1 MGDSGVTTMEKQR
14 HGRVVESDLART
26 ALPLRQQQQV
36 PAPGESA
43 RDLIVLAALGLI
55 LLGLVVAG
63 VWIGVLS
70 IIDAVQGHPL
80 ASWHHVLTWLDSA
93 KWYALWLG
101 LLIVVYLGLKRGWS
115 AYKAIDD
122 HRTEK
127 QLLAAEVHEREQ
139 RDREYDLR
147 QEELRQRDLESQRV
161 MQVEMAKLAQAY
173 RIRTM
178 ELQQIPFGVQAIH
191 DGEGQLQLLPAVQI
205 EQTRAALP
213 PAGRQLK
220 EQMAQHSAAASGDL
234 ASSDGEEDREEAIL
248 IPEKPLFWEIADLI
262 TTERMPLCCVVD
274 DDPASRWYGQTVPQF
289 GTIDDLLSLAVI
301 GKPGKGKTVWVIYY
315 TTILAVY
322 GAEIHIFDPHGTMGE
337 LALLHG
343 RPLPG
348 MPATARIYYYDRKD
362 TMMQAVKVLK
372 VEMDDRDVLY
382 RPHME
387 DGEMV
392 SRKVK
397 HPLLILADELPIL
410 AEFDNEV
417 RAEYKERNQGKA
429 YSEREEVPSLIH
441 LIKRTVLEARKWR
454 MFFIGSSQ
462 SIDASILPTKVTD
475 ALNSRIVFFNS
486 DRKARLVG
494 LEADVIKKMLPLIRR
509 AGPGMT
515 IYDCAR
521 WDAPKIGA
529 IPNICVDDMLQFL
542 GVDLDAL
549 TESWVVESGRSG
561 GVSGRTGVGQDEDT
575 FLGGS
580 QDKWEESKIVP
591 LVRPDAPRKATY
603 NDAVQVWNDLGGNV
617 GRVQMQ
623 NELSARGFACGPNQA
638 RTFVESIKKSL
649 EDRMTGIDGC
659 VDG

>member
-1 MGDSGVTTMEKQR
+1 MGKQQR
-14 HGRVVESDLART
+14 DARVVESDLART

-43 RDLIVLAALGLI
+43 RHLLLLAGLGLF

-63 VWIGVLS
+63 VWVGMLS
-70 IIDAVQGHPL
+70 LIDAVQGHPL
-80 ASWHHVLTWLDSA
+80 SSWHHVLAWLDGA

-115 AYKAIDD
+115 AYKVIDD
-122 HRTEK
+122 HRSQK
-127 QLLAAEVHEREQ
+127 RRIAAEVQEIKQ

-147 QEELRQRDLESQRV
+147 QEEIKQRDRESQRAL
-161 MQVEMAKLAQAY
+161 QIEMAKLAQNY

-178 ELQQIPFGVQAIH
+178 ELQQIPFTVQGVFDATGQFQA
-191 DGEGQLQLLPAVQI
+191 LPAVQV

-220 EQMAQHSAAASGDL
+220 EQIAQHSTAPSGDL
-234 ASSDGEEDREEAIL
+234 ASLDGEEEKEIL
-248 IPEKPLFWEIADLI
+248 VPEKPLFWEIADLI
-262 TTERMPLCCVVD
+262 TTERMPLCFVVD
-274 DDPASRWYGQTVPQF
+274 DDPQSPLYGQTVPQF

-301 GKPGKGKTVWVIYY
+301 GKPGKGKTVLLIYY

-322 GAEIHIFDPHGTMGE
+322 GAEMHIFDPHGTMGE

-382 RPHME
+382 RPHLE
-387 DGEMV
+387 NDEMV

-486 DRKARLVG
+486 DRKARMVG

-521 WDAPKIGA
+521 WDTPKIGA
-529 IPNICVDDMLQFL
+529 IPNIGVDDMLQFL
-542 GVDLDAL
+542 GVDLEVL
-549 TESWVVESGRSG
+549 TESWIVESARLEGESGRAD
-561 GVSGRTGVGQDEDT
+561 VEQDEDALT
-575 FLGGS
+575 GGS
-580 QDKWEESKIVP
+580 EDKWEESKIVP
-591 LVRPDAPRKATY
+591 LMRPQTARKATY

-617 GRVQMQ
+617 GRVQME
-623 NELSARGFACGPNQA
+623 NELNVRGFACGPNQA
-638 RTFVESIKKSL
+638 RDFVKKIREALSG
-649 EDRMTGIDGC
+649 DSAGVDGC

>member
-1 MGDSGVTTMEKQR
+1 MGKQQR
-14 HGRVVESDLART
+14 DARVVESDLSRT
-26 ALPLRQQQQV
+26 ALPLRQQQQQV
-36 PAPGESA
+36 PAPGESVKH
-43 RDLIVLAALGLI
+43 LIVLAGLGLF
-55 LLGLVVAG
+55 LLGLVIAG

-70 IIDAVQGHPL
+70 ILDAIHGHPL
-80 ASWHHVLTWLDSA
+80 SSWHHMLAWLDSA

-101 LLIVVYLGLKRGWS
+101 LLVVVYLGGKRGWS

-122 HRTEK
+122 HRSQK
-127 QLLAAEVHEREQ
+127 RRMAAEVQEIKQ

-147 QEELRQRDLESQRV
+147 QEEIKQRDRESQRAT
-161 MQVEMAKLAQAY
+161 QVEMAKLANHY

-178 ELQQIPFGVQAIH
+178 ELQQIPFTVQGVFDAT
-191 DGEGQLQLLPAVQI
+191 GQFQMLPAVHV

-220 EQMAQHSAAASGDL
+220 EQIAQHATATSGDL
-234 ASSDGEEDREEAIL
+234 ASPDGEEEKEIL
-248 IPEKPLFWEIADLI
+248 VPEKPLFWEIADLI
-262 TTERMPLCCVVD
+262 TTERMPLCFVVD
-274 DDPASRWYGQTVPQF
+274 DDPQSPLYGQTVPQF

-301 GKPGKGKTVWVIYY
+301 GKPGKGKTVLLIYY

-348 MPATARIYYYDRKD
+348 MPETARIYYYDRKD
-362 TMMQAVKVLK
+362 TMMKAVKVLK

-382 RPHME
+382 RPHLS

-521 WDAPKIGA
+521 WDTPKIGA
-529 IPNICVDDMLQFL
+529 IPNISVDDMLQFL

-549 TESWVVESGRSG
+549 TESWVVESERLEGE
-561 GVSGRTGVGQDEDT
+561 SGRAGVEQDEDACT
-575 FLGGS
+575 GGS
-580 QDKWEESKIVP
+580 EDAWEESKIVP
-591 LVRPDAPRKATY
+591 LVRPDAARKATY

-617 GRVQMQ
+617 GRVQIQ
-623 NELSARGFACGPNQA
+623 NELNARGFACGPNQA

-649 EDRMTGIDGC
+649 EDRTIGMDGC

>member
-1 MGDSGVTTMEKQR
+1 MGKQQR
-14 HGRVVESDLART
+14 DARVVESDLACT
-26 ALPLRQQQQV
+26 ALPIRQQQQQV
-36 PAPGESA
+36 PAPGESV
-43 RDLIVLAALGLI
+43 RHLIVLAALGLF

-63 VWIGVLS
+63 VWVGVLS

-80 ASWHHVLTWLDSA
+80 SSWHHVLAWLDSA

-127 QLLAAEVHEREQ
+127 RRMAAEVQEIKQ

-147 QEELRQRDLESQRV
+147 QEEIKQRDRESQRA
-161 MQVEMAKLAQAY
+161 MQVEMAKLAQNY

-178 ELQQIPFGVQAIH
+178 ELQQIPFTVQGVVDAMGQFQA
-191 DGEGQLQLLPAVQI
+191 LPAVQV

-220 EQMAQHSAAASGDL
+220 EQMVQHATAASGDL
-234 ASSDGEEDREEAIL
+234 AFPDGEEEKEIL
-248 IPEKPLFWEIADLI
+248 VPEKPLFWEIADLI
-262 TTERMPLCCVVD
+262 TTERMPLCFVVD
-274 DDPASRWYGQTVPQF
+274 DNLASPFYGQTVPQF

-301 GKPGKGKTVWVIYY
+301 GKPGKGKTVLLIYY

-382 RPHME
+382 RPHLE

-529 IPNICVDDMLQFL
+529 IPNISVDDMLQFL

-549 TESWVVESGRSG
+549 TESWVVESERLEGE
-561 GVSGRTGVGQDEDT
+561 SGRADVEQDEDALT
-575 FLGGS
+575 GGS
-580 QDKWEESKIVP
+580 EDKWEESKIVP
-591 LVRPDAPRKATY
+591 LVRPQTVRKAMY

-617 GRVQMQ
+617 GRVQME
-623 NELSARGFACGPNQA
+623 NELNVRGFACGPNQA
-638 RTFVESIKKSL
+638 RDFVKKIREALSG
-649 EDRMTGIDGC
+649 DSAGMDGC

>member
-1 MGDSGVTTMEKQR
+1 MGKQQR
-14 HGRVVESDLART
+14 DARVVESDLART

-36 PAPGESA
+36 PAPCESA
-43 RDLIVLAALGLI
+43 RHLLLLAGLGLF

-63 VWIGVLS
+63 VWVGMLS
-70 IIDAVQGHPL
+70 LIDAVQGHPL
-80 ASWHHVLTWLDSA
+80 SSWHHVLAWLDGA

-115 AYKAIDD
+115 AYKAIDN

-127 QLLAAEVHEREQ
+127 RRIAAEVQEVKQRE
-139 RDREYDLR
+139 REYDLR
-147 QEELRQRDLESQRV
+147 QEEIKQRDRERQRAT
-161 MQVEMAKLAQAY
+161 QVEMAKLAQNY

-178 ELQQIPFGVQAIH
+178 ELQQIPFTVQGVVDATGQFQA
-191 DGEGQLQLLPAVQI
+191 LPAVQV
-205 EQTRAALP
+205 EQNRALSS

-220 EQMAQHSAAASGDL
+220 EQMAQHSGMSDL
-234 ASSDGEEDREEAIL
+234 PSNGEEEKEEEIL

-262 TTERMPLCCVVD
+262 TTERMPLCFVVD

-301 GKPGKGKTVWVIYY
+301 GKPGKGKTVLLIYY

-382 RPHME
+382 RPHLE

-397 HPLLILADELPIL
+397 HPLLILADELPIF

-486 DRKARLVG
+486 DRKARMVG

-529 IPNICVDDMLQFL
+529 IPNISVDDMLQFL

-549 TESWVVESGRSG
+549 TESWVVESERLEGE
-561 GVSGRTGVGQDEDT
+561 SGRADVEQDEDALT
-575 FLGGS
+575 GGS
-580 QDKWEESKIVP
+580 EDKWEESKIVP
-591 LVRPDAPRKATY
+591 LVRPQTVRKAMY

-617 GRVQMQ
+617 GRVQME
-623 NELSARGFACGPNQA
+623 NELNVRGFACGPNQA
-638 RTFVESIKKSL
+638 RDFVKKIREALSG
-649 EDRMTGIDGC
+649 DSAGMDGC

>member
-1 MGDSGVTTMEKQR
+1 
-14 HGRVVESDLART
+14 
-26 ALPLRQQQQV
+26 
-36 PAPGESA
+36 
-43 RDLIVLAALGLI
+43 
-55 LLGLVVAG
+55 
-63 VWIGVLS
+63 
-70 IIDAVQGHPL
+70 
-80 ASWHHVLTWLDSA
+80 
-93 KWYALWLG
+93 
-101 LLIVVYLGLKRGWS
+101 VVYLGGKRGWS

-122 HRTEK
+122 HRSQK
-127 QLLAAEVHEREQ
+127 RRMAAEVQEIKQ

-147 QEELRQRDLESQRV
+147 QEEIKQRDRESQRAT
-161 MQVEMAKLAQAY
+161 QVEMAKLANHY

-178 ELQQIPFGVQAIH
+178 ELQQIPFTVQGVFDAT
-191 DGEGQLQLLPAVQI
+191 GQFQMLPAVHV

-220 EQMAQHSAAASGDL
+220 EQIAQHATATSGDL
-234 ASSDGEEDREEAIL
+234 ASPDGEEEKEIL
-248 IPEKPLFWEIADLI
+248 VPEKPLFWEIADLI
-262 TTERMPLCCVVD
+262 TTERMPLCFVVD
-274 DDPASRWYGQTVPQF
+274 DDPQSPLYGQTVPQF

-301 GKPGKGKTVWVIYY
+301 GKPGKGKTVLLIYY

-348 MPATARIYYYDRKD
+348 MPETARIYYYDRKD
-362 TMMQAVKVLK
+362 TMMKAVKVLK

-382 RPHME
+382 RPHLS

-521 WDAPKIGA
+521 WDTPKIGA
-529 IPNICVDDMLQFL
+529 IPNISVDDMLQFL

-549 TESWVVESGRSG
+549 TESWVVESERLEGE
-561 GVSGRTGVGQDEDT
+561 SGRAGVEQDEDACT
-575 FLGGS
+575 GGS
-580 QDKWEESKIVP
+580 EDAWEESKIVP
-591 LVRPDAPRKATY
+591 LVRPDAARKATY

-617 GRVQMQ
+617 GRVQIQ
-623 NELSARGFACGPNQA
+623 NELNARGFACGPNQA

-649 EDRMTGIDGC
+649 EDRTIGMDGC

>member
-1 MGDSGVTTMEKQR
+1 MGKQQR
-14 HGRVVESDLART
+14 DARVVESDLACT
-26 ALPLRQQQQV
+26 ALPIRQQQQQV
-36 PAPGESA
+36 PAPGESV
-43 RDLIVLAALGLI
+43 RHLIVLAALGLF

-63 VWIGVLS
+63 VWVGVLS

-80 ASWHHVLTWLDSA
+80 SSWHHVLAWLDSA

-127 QLLAAEVHEREQ
+127 RRIAAEVQEIKQ

-147 QEELRQRDLESQRV
+147 QEEIKQRDRESQRA
-161 MQVEMAKLAQAY
+161 MQVEMAKLAQNY

-178 ELQQIPFGVQAIH
+178 ELQQIPFTVQGVVDAMGQFQA
-191 DGEGQLQLLPAVQI
+191 LPAVQV

-220 EQMAQHSAAASGDL
+220 EQMVQHATAASGDL
-234 ASSDGEEDREEAIL
+234 AFPDGEEEKEIL
-248 IPEKPLFWEIADLI
+248 VPEKPLFWEIADLI
-262 TTERMPLCCVVD
+262 TTERMPLCFVVD
-274 DDPASRWYGQTVPQF
+274 DNLASPFYGQTVPQF

-301 GKPGKGKTVWVIYY
+301 GKPGKGKTVLLIYY

-382 RPHME
+382 RPHLE

-529 IPNICVDDMLQFL
+529 IPNISVDDMLQFL

-549 TESWVVESGRSG
+549 TESWVVESERLEGE
-561 GVSGRTGVGQDEDT
+561 SGRADVEQDEDALT
-575 FLGGS
+575 GGS
-580 QDKWEESKIVP
+580 EDKWEESKIVP
-591 LVRPDAPRKATY
+591 LMRPQTARKATY

-617 GRVQMQ
+617 GRVQME
-623 NELSARGFACGPNQA
+623 NELNVRGFACGPNQA
-638 RTFVESIKKSL
+638 RDFVKKIREALSG
-649 EDRMTGIDGC
+649 DSAGMDGC